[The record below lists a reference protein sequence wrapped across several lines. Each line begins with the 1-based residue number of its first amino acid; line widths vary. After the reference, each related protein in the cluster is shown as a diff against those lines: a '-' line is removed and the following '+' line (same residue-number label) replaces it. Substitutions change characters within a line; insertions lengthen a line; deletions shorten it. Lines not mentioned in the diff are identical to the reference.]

1 MCYVINGELASS
13 LPSVCRAPDG
23 SLRTGLTGL
32 TDAELAEIGIYK
44 ATVVKPVLSTGQY
57 YGAYAVEIDGDSA
70 TVTYSVLGYS
80 AAEIAGALEKAK
92 NNKRAEIAAARW
104 REMSEPATVV
114 GYDATWY
121 ADKES
126 LDDMNRASTNLQR
139 AIALEHVSAD
149 ATVDW
154 KTADGTFQSLTL
166 DDLITVELL
175 LSQRQQTLYS
185 KEAELTIQIDAA
197 QTPEELEAITWSM
210 QASS

>member
-1 MCYVINGELASS
+1 
-13 LPSVCRAPDG
+13 
-23 SLRTGLTGL
+23 
-32 TDAELAEIGIYK
+32 
-44 ATVVKPVLSTGQY
+44 
-57 YGAYAVEIDGDSA
+57 
-70 TVTYSVLGYS
+70 
-80 AAEIAGALEKAK
+80 
-92 NNKRAEIAAARW
+92 
-104 REMSEPATVV
+104 MSEPATVV

-154 KTADGTFQSLTL
+154 KAADGTFQSLTL

-197 QTPEELEAITWSM
+197 QTPEELEAIVWSGG
-210 QASS
+210 A

>member
-1 MCYVINGELASS
+1 MCYVINGELATS

-44 ATVVKPVLSTGQY
+44 ATVVKPALSTGQY

-104 REMSEPATVV
+104 HEMSEPTKVS
-114 GYDATWY
+114 GYDALWF
-121 ADKES
+121 ADKEAMN
-126 LDDMNRASTNLQR
+126 DMLRASSDLQT
-139 AIALEHVSAD
+139 AIQLGHLPED
-149 ATVDW
+149 TTLQW
-154 KTADGTFQSLTL
+154 KTADGSFVTVSLN
-166 DDLITVELL
+166 DLVTVRLL
-175 LSQRQQTLYS
+175 LSQRQQTLYA
-185 KEAELTIQIDAA
+185 KEAMLVATIDACE
-197 QTPEELEAITWSM
+197 TPQEVEGIKWSM
-210 QASS
+210 ELSS

>member
-1 MCYVINGELASS
+1 MHLVNGTLSAS
-13 LPSVCRAPDG
+13 LPFRLHLPDG
-23 SLRTGLTGL
+23 RTRTSLHELSE
-32 TDAELAEIGIYK
+32 AELAELNIYPVDEVRPPLTWTQHYGVPVIEVTDGR
-44 ATVVKPVLSTGQY
+44 ATATYPVLDHSPDEVAGILE
-57 YGAYAVEIDGDSA
+57 AAKSA
-70 TVTYSVLGYS
+70 
-80 AAEIAGALEKAK
+80 
-92 NNKRAEIAAARW
+92 KRAEIAAARW
-104 REMSEPATVV
+104 QEMSEPTKVP
-114 GYDATWY
+114 GYDALWY

-154 KTADGTFQSLTL
+154 KAADGTFQSLTL

-210 QASS
+210 PASS